1 MKTTLKQ
8 LVDQGFVFD
17 KDPRS
22 DENRVFR
29 NTRDGNLYQ
38 VFLVTPHLHTGGYL
52 AAQRMFFANG
62 EPKAIP
68 ESRLKDYIV
77 VGSR

>member
-8 LVDQGFVFD
+8 LVDRGFAFD
-17 KDPRS
+17 KAPRS
-22 DENRVFR
+22 DDTTVFR
-29 NTRDGNLYQ
+29 NTRDGNLYR
-38 VFLVTPHLHTGGYL
+38 VYLITPHSHTGGYL

-68 ESRLKDYIV
+68 ESRLKDYV
-77 VGSR
+77 VVAHR

>member
-1 MKTTLKQ
+1 MKTTLKN

-17 KDPRS
+17 KTPRN
-22 DENRVFR
+22 DTTVFR
-29 NTRDGNLYQ
+29 NSRDGNLYR
-38 VFLVTPHLHTGGYL
+38 VYLITPHLHTGGYL

-68 ESRLKDYIV
+68 EYRLKDYVV